1 MASIDRKLLSG
12 GFNHSLNQA
21 VMTPTDLNYGL
32 LSVNNE
38 ILSPATSPGPEQLLN
53 QSTEQ
58 AAIVSL
64 LLS

>member
-1 MASIDRKLLSG
+1 
-12 GFNHSLNQA
+12 
-21 VMTPTDLNYGL
+21 MTPTDLNYGL